1 MAGLES
7 RNTQDTPLTEFDCK
21 IFTEF
26 YYGFLSKTEEE
37 KIDLLKALTLLR
49 QGQRRP
55 FVHRLMEERALAE
68 SLFPSRQERNLLLT
82 FPSTIETVWSIVE
95 DYRRQSGKEEVSNEL
110 RSMVMGQIA
119 QVEIA
124 GNELNHMLEQ
134 LRPIPPKEKF
144 ELSITFANTG
154 RLKPRALSNYK
165 MLLIV
170 LVDRPFLCIL
180 PEDKPSTMAL
190 GKLRS
195 YIDQAFGDELSNLQI
210 EFFTVGGG
218 HLKKEEKAE
227 IGGSDIIFDVI
238 FDDQAATTETFQQYN
253 HAKFGLITDIL
264 GEEFPNETFVLDQI

>member
-37 KIDLLKALTLLR
+37 KIDLLKTLTLLR

-124 GNELNHMLEQ
+124 E
-134 LRPIPPKEKF
+134 
-144 ELSITFANTG
+144 A
-154 RLKPRALSNYK
+154 
-165 MLLIV
+165 
-170 LVDRPFLCIL
+170 
-180 PEDKPSTMAL
+180 
-190 GKLRS
+190 
-195 YIDQAFGDELSNLQI
+195 
-210 EFFTVGGG
+210 
-218 HLKKEEKAE
+218 
-227 IGGSDIIFDVI
+227 
-238 FDDQAATTETFQQYN
+238 
-253 HAKFGLITDIL
+253 
-264 GEEFPNETFVLDQI
+264 